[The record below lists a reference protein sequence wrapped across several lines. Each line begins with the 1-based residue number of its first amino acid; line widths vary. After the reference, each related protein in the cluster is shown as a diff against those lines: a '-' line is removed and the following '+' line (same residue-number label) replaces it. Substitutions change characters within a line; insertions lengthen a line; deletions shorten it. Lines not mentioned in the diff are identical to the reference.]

1 MMTEAE
7 QNELAAAYKR
17 IEQLYKEI
25 YYLTNQLKELRK

>member
-1 MMTEAE
+1 MTEAE
-7 QNELAAAYKR
+7 KHELAVAYQR